1 MVPGRKRWERA
12 RIRAGYCSQVAE
24 SAAPATSQRFGQL
37 ASLLPDCPSTQDIVR
52 GAAAAGAPEGFLAVT
67 EFQSAGRGRQGRSWI
82 APPGTCLLSS
92 LLLRPQTPPESLAP
106 LTLVAAIAVAE
117 ALPVRAQ
124 VRWPNDVVVGG
135 AKLAGVIA
143 ELETPVGRPHWVA
156 LGMGINVNVQAG
168 DLPQTDRLP
177 ATSLLVETGAPV
189 DRMALLHELI
199 DRLQAAYRE
208 FEALGFRALLD
219 RWAAVDGLAGLEVE
233 LDLGNGATR
242 TGTVLGTDAAGRL
255 VVRDGESGEDAAFA
269 SGEIV
274 RVHDV

>member
-1 MVPGRKRWERA
+1 
-12 RIRAGYCSQVAE
+12 VAD

-52 GAAAAGAPEGFLAVT
+52 GAAAAGAAEGFLALT
-67 EFQSAGRGRQGRSWI
+67 EFQTAGRGRQGRAWI
-82 APPGTCLLSS
+82 APPGTCVLCS
-92 LLLRPQTPPESLAP
+92 LLLRPQTPPEALAP

-143 ELETPVGRPHWVA
+143 ELETPVGRPPWVA
-156 LGMGINVNVQAG
+156 LGMGINVNVQAA
-168 DLPQTDRLP
+168 DLPDTDRLP
-177 ATSLLVETGAPV
+177 ATSLLVELGAPV
-189 DRMALLHELI
+189 DRMALLHEVV

-208 FEALGFRALLD
+208 FEAIGFRPLHD

-233 LDLGNGATR
+233 LDLGAGTVR
-242 TGTVLGTDAAGRL
+242 TGTVLGVDGSGRL
-255 VVRDGESGEDAAFA
+255 VVRDAETGEDAAFA
-269 SGEIV
+269 SGEVV